1 MHIRRV
7 REKDIMNKAM
17 KDIMNKGMK
26 DIVNKGMK
34 EEASKKKLPTYENP
48 QSSNRSESN
57 HNKAN
62 K

>member
-1 MHIRRV
+1 
-7 REKDIMNKAM
+7 MNKAM